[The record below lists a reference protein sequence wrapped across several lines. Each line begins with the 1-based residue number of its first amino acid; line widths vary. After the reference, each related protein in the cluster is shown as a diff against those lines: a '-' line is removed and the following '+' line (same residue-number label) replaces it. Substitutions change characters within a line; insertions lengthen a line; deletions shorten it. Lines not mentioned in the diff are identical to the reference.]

1 MRSKSKI
8 TKHEKVHFNFI
19 RGAMLFL
26 ANPTEAKPY
35 YLYSSFDNTGQK
47 DTRGSRM
54 PKRPLSIDLADHVIT
69 VPNQVLGCTLIL
81 MGENGEEYV
90 YFLSNNTINLPKSLE
105 GEFELQITNGTI
117 TYTGKL
123 YL

>member
-1 MRSKSKI
+1 MKKYI
-8 TKHEKVHFNFI
+8 LILFG
-19 RGAMLFL
+19 GAMLFW
-26 ANPTEAKPY
+26 ANPTEAKSY

-54 PKRPLSIDLADHVIT
+54 PKRPLRIDVTNHVIT
-69 VPNQVLGCTLIL
+69 VSNQVFGYTLTL
-81 MGENGEEYV
+81 VDENGEV
-90 YFLSNNTINLPKSLE
+90 YAYFISSSTIILPDNLE
-105 GEFELQITNGTI
+105 GEFELQITNGTA